1 MPVAKSFAN
10 LPVVGEPFK
19 ENGKMY
25 IMVKGPKGEK
35 KVRWYNDVEYARMY
49 NEAPATNSFNARHA
63 FGFRK
68 EGFITIFKGD
78 EDKVRDWAQAQWPPR
93 AWYNTIFHFY
103 TPGFMP
109 VENLPEG
116 ITPIKLTWDEVKKN
130 DTEIKP
136 YEEVEKYVM
145 ACTIDL
151 ANSTS
156 QFQGEPDEWIER
168 ELIVKENATRED
180 HYGEKHTHTM
190 VDAQNNIYIWETGT
204 KNFEVDSSIK
214 LKMKVK
220 AHKEINGV
228 KTTIVWYCKVV

>member
-19 ENGKMY
+19 ENDKMY
-25 IMVKGPKGEK
+25 VMVKGSKGEK
-35 KVRWYNDVEYARMY
+35 KVRWYSDVEYARMY
-49 NEAPATNSFNARHA
+49 NEAPAINSFNARHA

-130 DTEIKP
+130 DIEMKS
-136 YEEVEKYVM
+136 YEEVEKDVLARIIDM
-145 ACTIDL
+145 A
-151 ANSTS
+151 SPTS
-156 QFQGEPDEWIER
+156 QFQGVVNEWLEK
-168 ELIVKENATRED
+168 ELIVKENKMREN
-180 HYGEKHTHTM
+180 HFGEKHTHTM
-190 VDAQNNIYIWETGT
+190 VDSMGNIYIWETGA
-204 KNFEVDSSIK
+204 KNFEINATIK

-220 AHKEINGV
+220 EHKEVDGQ
-228 KTTIVWYCKVV
+228 KCTIVWYCKVI